1 MPVYDLPIWAE
12 DPTRFPTKGISG
24 AGFRFYAEEVPFAH
38 MNSDDF
44 WRHFAAMREKIP
56 EYSAHYV
63 GQGEPEEHWIAP
75 RISVDA
81 KSREKAQGAYNLLI
95 SCLNSMDG
103 NLFRTFSFNLALPR
117 DQSQP
122 EDLGA
127 DDYSGLRH
135 TQSRPNVIPGCQ
147 LAALASRRRPLVYAI
162 HKLHLSYELAS
173 THWAHLDPRYYPKHF
188 GVSASPLDHVRMS
201 SAITLSYSAIEELQL
216 EPRPKKG
223 NPIKNKNGQW
233 DPAARKDLD
242 DRLRKARISTADGIV
257 WHRRGS
263 LTRIHRAS
271 RAAGGLPQPWTK
283 GKVRDLSVAIEDALL
298 EASWLRSKCTTH
310 RYGTETR
317 SISMYDVV
325 NVQQLAR
332 RLILESTGFWKLLL
346 QTTAISPKTATVATS

>member
-1 MPVYDLPIWAE
+1 MPLYDLPIWAE
-12 DPTRFPTKGISG
+12 DPTRFPTNGIAG
-24 AGFRFYAEEVPFAH
+24 AGFRFLAEEVLFAR

-44 WRHFAAMREKIP
+44 WRHFAAMRERIP

-63 GQGEPEEHWIAP
+63 GHGEPNEHWIAP

-81 KSREKAQGAYNLLI
+81 KSREKAQVAYNLLVA
-95 SCLNSMDG
+95 CLNCMDG
-103 NLFRTFSFNLALPR
+103 NLFRVFSFNLALPR
-117 DQSQP
+117 DQSHP
-122 EDLGA
+122 EDLEP

-135 TQSRPNVIPGCQ
+135 TQARPNVIPGCQ
-147 LAALASRRRPLVYAI
+147 LAALASRRRHLVYAI
-162 HKLHLSYELAS
+162 HKLNLSYELAS
-173 THWAHLDPRYYPKHF
+173 THWMHLHPRYFPKYF

-223 NPIKNKNGQW
+223 NPIKDKNSQW

-242 DRLRKARISTADGIV
+242 DRLRKADIATTDRIV

-263 LTRIHRAS
+263 LTRVHRAG
-271 RAAGGLPQPWTK
+271 RAADGLPQPWTE
-283 GKVRDLSVAIEDALL
+283 GRVRDRSVAIEDALL

-325 NVQQLAR
+325 NVQQLVR
-332 RLILESTGFWKLLL
+332 RLILESTGFWRTLL
-346 QTTAISPKTATVATS
+346 QKTATLPPPATVATT